1 MGCFSDV
8 SWYTTYSDK
17 SLSWILLMQFQI
29 YVFKRSIK
37 ILFRNVKPKRFA
49 IPFSKLKT
57 VPKKCFLLWKKNQS
71 TKQPRL
77 KNGKKKP
84 LRRNRYLICKLI
96 SPSRW
101 NHFISRNKPSRTLIK
116 TGRRNEMKKE
126 FKGNKKGKKE

>member
-1 MGCFSDV
+1 MKIWSFTEV
-8 SWYTTYSDK
+8 F
-17 SLSWILLMQFQI
+17 MI
-29 YVFKRSIK
+29 YHLFTQKPFMNTITAISNIYIFKRSIK
-37 ILFRNVKPKRFA
+37 ILFFNVKPKRFA
-49 IPFSKLKT
+49 IPFYKLKT

-116 TGRRNEMKKE
+116 TGRRNEMKKRI
-126 FKGNKKGKKE
+126 